1 MFDMFKNALIVIG
14 WDHPIMQEIMNRC
27 HFCKRESFKFIKIFF
42 LSLYLGA
49 FANGSVSTDQSSFDG
64 KAVVI
69 DINNYSFIELNQ
81 GGYLKDLLEKLSKSD
96 PQAII
101 LNINCSGGL
110 ASEVRWFIEDFTKF
124 KVKTISFINGEAR
137 GAGALA
143 ALSSSVIYFRNDTE
157 VGGEPDRLDWR
168 GRLNLLP
175 QRFTDLTYYDIIEDV
190 SKTFNEDVIRAQLSK
205 GVCDRDKE
213 VKVNGIR
220 FSRAGEHLVIK
231 KSNLEELEIKGG
243 VASNIEEVLSQ
254 EKLSAEIIHLKSPR
268 IVIEEKLTP
277 LPVKEGG
284 SFNEGSESIV
294 DDDLSGFG
302 ETRVESYA
310 GKIVVIPIGMESLVR
325 KTKFEFIQRIIKKAE
340 EDQASAI
347 IFDLNTPGGIA
358 WYTEEIMLSDLQNL
372 SLPTYSF
379 VNPKAMSAGALI
391 AIATDYIYMHEPSTI
406 GAAAPVMG
414 NGQDIPEA
422 MLKKVLSDIV
432 STADN
437 VARLK
442 GHDPAIAKAFIDTK
456 AELTIELPVITSEGN
471 LSYENA
477 FTPDSENDLLV
488 LNAWEATQVINGK
501 KVFATDIASSLEDLV
516 QKAKLKGEIITA
528 KPLGFELVGDWI
540 VKLAPWLLLFGIA
553 GAYMELKVPGFGLP
567 GFLSLICFGLFFF
580 GHNVAGYMAGFE
592 AIGVFTLGLILVL
605 LELFVFPG
613 ILVFGLLGVFC
624 IIGSLIY
631 SMVDPLN
638 LNWDGSV
645 NFSALGVLLGGPVMN
660 VLIAFAGALV
670 VALFLMRYMSSVP
683 MIRWMVLEEAQK
695 DGPALNKPNGG
706 TETSSLVG
714 FDGVAATDLKPS
726 GSATINDRRVDVISS
741 GVFISAGTSIV
752 VTKHEGSRVVVELD
766 DSGS

>member
-1 MFDMFKNALIVIG
+1 MFKNALIVIG

-613 ILVFGLLGVFC
+613 ILVFGLMGVFC

-683 MIRWMVLEEAQK
+683 MIRWMVLDEAQK

>member
-42 LSLYLGA
+42 LSFYLGV
-49 FANGSVSTDQSSFDG
+49 FASGSALTDQSSFDG

-69 DINNYSFIELNQ
+69 DINNYSFIELKQ
-81 GGYLKDLLEKLSKSD
+81 GGYLKDLIEKLSKSN

-124 KVKTISFINGEAR
+124 KVKTISFINGEAK

-143 ALSSSVIYFRNDTE
+143 ALSSSVIYFRTDTE
-157 VGGEPDRLDWR
+157 VGGEPDKLDWR
-168 GRLNLLP
+168 GRLDLLP

-231 KSNLEELEIKGG
+231 KSNLEELGIKGG

-254 EKLSAEIIHLKSPR
+254 EKVSAEVIHLKSPR

-284 SFNEGSESIV
+284 SFNVGSASIS
-294 DDDLSGFG
+294 DDDLGAFG

-340 EDQASAI
+340 EDKASAI

-456 AELTIELPVITSEGN
+456 AELAIELPVITSEGN
-471 LSYENA
+471 FSYENA

-501 KVFATDIASSLEDLV
+501 KIFATDIASSVEDLV
-516 QKAKLKGEIITA
+516 EKAKLKGEIITA

-567 GFLSLICFGLFFF
+567 GFLSLMCFGLFFF

-592 AIGVFTLGLILVL
+592 AIGVFALGLILVL

-645 NFSALGVLLGGPVMN
+645 NFSQLGVLLGGPVMN

-683 MIRWMVLEEAQK
+683 MIRWMVLEETQR

-741 GVFISAGTSIV
+741 GVFISAGSSIV

>member
-1 MFDMFKNALIVIG
+1 MFKNALIVIG

-254 EKLSAEIIHLKSPR
+254 EKLSAEIIYLKSPR

>member
-1 MFDMFKNALIVIG
+1 MFKNALIVIG

-695 DGPALNKPNGG
+695 DGPALNKP
-706 TETSSLVG
+706 
-714 FDGVAATDLKPS
+714 
-726 GSATINDRRVDVISS
+726 
-741 GVFISAGTSIV
+741 
-752 VTKHEGSRVVVELD
+752 
-766 DSGS
+766 

>member
-1 MFDMFKNALIVIG
+1 MFKNALIVIG

-42 LSLYLGA
+42 LSFYLGV
-49 FANGSVSTDQSSFDG
+49 FASGSALTDQSSFDG

-81 GGYLKDLLEKLSKSD
+81 GGYLKDLIEKLSKSN

-124 KVKTISFINGEAR
+124 KVKTISFINGEAK

-143 ALSSSVIYFRNDTE
+143 ALSSSVIYFRTDTE
-157 VGGEPDRLDWR
+157 VGGEPDKLDWR
-168 GRLNLLP
+168 GRLDLLP

-190 SKTFNEDVIRAQLSK
+190 SKTFNEDVNRAQLSK

-231 KSNLEELEIKGG
+231 KSNLEELGIKGG

-254 EKLSAEIIHLKSPR
+254 EKVSAEVIHLKSPR

-284 SFNEGSESIV
+284 SFNEGAASIS
-294 DDDLSGFG
+294 DDDLGGFG

-391 AIATDYIYMHEPSTI
+391 AIATDHIYMHEPSTI

-456 AELTIELPVITSEGN
+456 AELAIELPVITSEGN

-501 KVFATDIASSLEDLV
+501 KIFATDIASSLEDLV
-516 QKAKLKGEIITA
+516 EKAKLKGEIITA

-567 GFLSLICFGLFFF
+567 GFLSLMCFGLFFF

-592 AIGVFTLGLILVL
+592 AIGVFALGLILVL

-645 NFSALGVLLGGPVMN
+645 NFSQLGVLLGGPVMN

-683 MIRWMVLEEAQK
+683 MIRWMVLEEAQR

>member
-1 MFDMFKNALIVIG
+1 MFKNALIVIG

-42 LSLYLGA
+42 LSFYLGV
-49 FANGSVSTDQSSFDG
+49 FASGSALTDQSSFDG

-69 DINNYSFIELNQ
+69 DINNYSFIELKQ
-81 GGYLKDLLEKLSKSD
+81 GGYLKDLIEKLSKSN

-124 KVKTISFINGEAR
+124 KVKTISFINGEAK

-143 ALSSSVIYFRNDTE
+143 ALSSSVIYFRTDTE
-157 VGGEPDRLDWR
+157 VGGEPDKLDWR
-168 GRLNLLP
+168 GRLDLLP

-231 KSNLEELEIKGG
+231 KSNLEELGIKGG

-254 EKLSAEIIHLKSPR
+254 EKVSAEVIHLKSPR

-284 SFNEGSESIV
+284 SFNVGSASIS
-294 DDDLSGFG
+294 DDDLGAFG

-340 EDQASAI
+340 EDKASAI

-456 AELTIELPVITSEGN
+456 AELAIELPVITSEGN
-471 LSYENA
+471 FSYENA

-501 KVFATDIASSLEDLV
+501 KIFATDIASSVEDLV
-516 QKAKLKGEIITA
+516 EKAKLKGEIITA

-567 GFLSLICFGLFFF
+567 GFLSLMCFGLFFF

-592 AIGVFTLGLILVL
+592 AIGVFALGLILVL

-645 NFSALGVLLGGPVMN
+645 NFSQLGVLLGGPVMN

-683 MIRWMVLEEAQK
+683 MIRWMVLEETQR

-741 GVFISAGTSIV
+741 GVFISAGSSIV

>member
-1 MFDMFKNALIVIG
+1 MFKNALIVIG

-42 LSLYLGA
+42 LSFYLGV
-49 FANGSVSTDQSSFDG
+49 FASGSALTDQSSFDG

-81 GGYLKDLLEKLSKSD
+81 GGYLKDLIEKLSKSN

-124 KVKTISFINGEAR
+124 KVKTISFINGEAK

-143 ALSSSVIYFRNDTE
+143 ALSSSVIYFRTDTE
-157 VGGEPDRLDWR
+157 VGGEPDKLDWR
-168 GRLNLLP
+168 GRLDLLP

-190 SKTFNEDVIRAQLSK
+190 SKTFNEDVNRAQLSK

-231 KSNLEELEIKGG
+231 KSNLEELGIKGG

-254 EKLSAEIIHLKSPR
+254 EKVSAEVIHLKSPR

-284 SFNEGSESIV
+284 SFNEGAASIS
-294 DDDLSGFG
+294 DDDLGGFG

-391 AIATDYIYMHEPSTI
+391 AIATDHIYMHEPSTI

-456 AELTIELPVITSEGN
+456 AELAIELPVITSEGN

-501 KVFATDIASSLEDLV
+501 KIFATDIASSLEDLV
-516 QKAKLKGEIITA
+516 EKAKLKGEIITA

-567 GFLSLICFGLFFF
+567 GFLSLMCFGLFFF

-592 AIGVFTLGLILVL
+592 AIGVFALGLILVL

-613 ILVFGLLGVFC
+613 ILVFGLMGVFC

-645 NFSALGVLLGGPVMN
+645 NFSQLGVLLGGPVMN

-683 MIRWMVLEEAQK
+683 MIRWMVLEEAQR

-766 DSGS
+766 DS

>member
-42 LSLYLGA
+42 LSFYLGV
-49 FANGSVSTDQSSFDG
+49 FASGSALTDQSSFDG

-81 GGYLKDLLEKLSKSD
+81 GGYLKDLIEKLSKSN

-124 KVKTISFINGEAR
+124 KVKTISFINGEAK

-143 ALSSSVIYFRNDTE
+143 ALSSSVIYFRTDTE
-157 VGGEPDRLDWR
+157 VGGEPDKLDWR
-168 GRLNLLP
+168 GRLDLLP

-190 SKTFNEDVIRAQLSK
+190 SKTFNEDVNRAQLSK

-231 KSNLEELEIKGG
+231 KSNLEELGIKGG
-243 VASNIEEVLSQ
+243 VASNIEEVLNQ
-254 EKLSAEIIHLKSPR
+254 EKVSAEVIHLKSPR

-284 SFNEGSESIV
+284 SFNEGAASIS
-294 DDDLSGFG
+294 DDDLGGFG

-391 AIATDYIYMHEPSTI
+391 AIATDHIYMHEPSTI

-456 AELTIELPVITSEGN
+456 AELAIELPVITSEGN

-501 KVFATDIASSLEDLV
+501 KIFATDIASSVEDLV
-516 QKAKLKGEIITA
+516 EKAKLKGEIITA

-567 GFLSLICFGLFFF
+567 GFLSLMCFGLFFF

-592 AIGVFTLGLILVL
+592 AIGVFALGLILVL

-613 ILVFGLLGVFC
+613 ILVFGLMGVFC

-645 NFSALGVLLGGPVMN
+645 NFSQLGVLLGGPVMN

-683 MIRWMVLEEAQK
+683 MIRWMVLEEAQR

-766 DSGS
+766 ESGS